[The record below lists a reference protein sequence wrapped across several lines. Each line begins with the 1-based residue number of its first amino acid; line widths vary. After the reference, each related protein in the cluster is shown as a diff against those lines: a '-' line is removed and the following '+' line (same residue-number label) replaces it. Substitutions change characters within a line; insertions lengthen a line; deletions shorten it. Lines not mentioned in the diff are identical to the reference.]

1 MLAYEPMLLIAVM
14 GLYLVAG
21 TAIGPTPAAPAVLD
35 TGKATTILAC
45 PPGDTNRLSAS
56 NQAASVSSAPVPAS
70 NTVASNST
78 VAAGCGATPCCQ
90 EAGLPACGTPASKTR
105 AQADRNFKVATILHN
120 ARQGGMGWRM
130 LLNLSGI
137 FLGFLFIL
145 TIKLRKSP
153 FDLSTSHHGHQEVVK
168 GLTTEFSGKTLA
180 WIEIG
185 HWYENILLMGFVWLF
200 FSGLHP
206 AVAAALVAAVY
217 FLEILVDNASAR
229 LKWQTM
235 VKAAWIV
242 TLVLGVSNLLF
253 LFYFN
258 R

>member
-1 MLAYEPMLLIAVM
+1 M
-14 GLYLVAG
+14 GAG
-21 TAIGPTPAAPAVLD
+21 
-35 TGKATTILAC
+35 
-45 PPGDTNRLSAS
+45 AS
-56 NQAASVSSAPVPAS
+56 P
-70 NTVASNST
+70 
-78 VAAGCGATPCCQ
+78 CGA
-90 EAGLPACGTPASKTR
+90 PASK
-105 AQADRNFKVATILHN
+105 APAFANHNFKVSTILHN
-120 ARQGGMGWRM
+120 AAKPELGWMM
-130 LLNLSGI
+130 LLKLSGI

-185 HWYENILLMGFVWLF
+185 HWYENILLLGFVWLF

-206 AVAAALVAAVY
+206 AVALALTAFVY

-242 TLVLGVSNLLF
+242 TLVLGVSNLL
-253 LFYFN
+253 LVFYLN
-258 R
+258 